1 MLDNQHV
8 RQYTSIPVTG
18 NRWSCVRAA
27 CPGAD
32 SLRPLMTFCHSHY
45 HPDFEILVIA
55 KGEAVVSINGEAIH
69 AGHGDILLINPYDVH
84 YGEYYTACEEFEYYC
99 LCFSLTLLGSEKNR
113 EYTDFV
119 TRLGHE
125 QLKYR
130 HLVPKGS
137 PMWQEIEPYVRR
149 TYGELQTREAGWEL
163 AVRGRLF
170 LLFSVLRRHL
180 AEAARV
186 PDAASVKNEAFV
198 RQVLTY
204 VEEHYQQPIST
215 RDIAAVFSY
224 NENYFCR
231 LFRRQFSRSFGD
243 YLNSYRTQR
252 ARELLTQE
260 RLSVAQVAAEV
271 GFGNFSYFSRL
282 FREQTGMSPSEYRR
296 QKGSLAIPPRA

>member
-137 PMWQEIEPYVRR
+137 PMWQE
-149 TYGELQTREAGWEL
+149 
-163 AVRGRLF
+163 RL
-170 LLFSVLRRHL
+170 
-180 AEAARV
+180 
-186 PDAASVKNEAFV
+186 
-198 RQVLTY
+198 
-204 VEEHYQQPIST
+204 I
-215 RDIAAVFSY
+215 
-224 NENYFCR
+224 
-231 LFRRQFSRSFGD
+231 RSFEKKKRKIFSSA
-243 YLNSYRTQR
+243 LTHT
-252 ARELLTQE
+252 LL
-260 RLSVAQVAAEV
+260 S
-271 GFGNFSYFSRL
+271 FSQSDKY
-282 FREQTGMSPSEYRR
+282 
-296 QKGSLAIPPRA
+296 